1 MMTTTHR
8 IQKHRQSYAMRRLLS
23 VIILSVFLLIIALLI
38 RQHHS
43 AFIAEADAE
52 PQRYMSIQIEEG
64 DSLWSIASEYKSDT
78 TDIKHYINTVR
89 ELNNIKGSEIYASQY
104 LIIPI
109 N

>member
-1 MMTTTHR
+1 MTTTHR
-8 IQKHRQSYAMRRLLS
+8 TLSKQRHTHTSRRLLS
-23 VIILSVFLLIIALLI
+23 IIILTVFLLIAALLI

-43 AFIAEADAE
+43 AFIAEAEGE

-104 LIIPI
+104 LIIPLE
-109 N
+109 